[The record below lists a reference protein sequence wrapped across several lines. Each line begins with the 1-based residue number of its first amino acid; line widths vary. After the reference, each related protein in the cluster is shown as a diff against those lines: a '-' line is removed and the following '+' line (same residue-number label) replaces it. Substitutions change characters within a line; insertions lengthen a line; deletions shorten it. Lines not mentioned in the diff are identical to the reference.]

1 MNSTSSER
9 GLTRRGLLAVGG
21 AAVVGAAGGAL
32 AMSSVDRSADGTA
45 STPPANGTAEPAFVP
60 FYDVHQAGIATP
72 SPLLTTFVGLN
83 LKQDSRDDAEAV
95 LRLVT
100 DNASRLTQGEPALG
114 DTEPELAG
122 APANLTVT
130 VGFGRS
136 FFQRIGLATATP
148 EVLAEIPP
156 FSTDQLQTKW
166 GQTDLM
172 LQFGADDPTVLSHT
186 MRVVLRD
193 LDPLADVVWVQD
205 GFRGPLVGEMGSMR
219 NLMGQVDGTVNPVD
233 EQWDE
238 AVWVSADEPWV
249 DGGTVLVLRRIV
261 LHMDTW
267 DELDR
272 SAKELM
278 IGRTLATG
286 APLGGEREDEPMD
299 FTAVDDKGL
308 PVIPANS
315 HAAVAHAATTGEM
328 ILRRPFNYTRQM
340 PDGATE
346 TGQLFA
352 AYMSDPRRS
361 FIPMQERIAML
372 DAFNEWNTTIGSATY
387 FIPTGT
393 AEGKFIAESLFA

>member
-1 MNSTSSER
+1 MESNSSER
-9 GLTRRGLLAVGG
+9 GLTRRGLLTVGG
-21 AAVVGAAGGAL
+21 AAIVGAAGGAL
-32 AMSSVDRSADGTA
+32 AMNAVDRSADTSSPTA
-45 STPPANGTAEPAFVP
+45 PSEVAEPAFVP

-83 LKQDSRDDAEAV
+83 LVQDSRDDAESI

-100 DNASRLTQGEPALG
+100 DNAARLTQGEPALG
-114 DTEPELAG
+114 DTEPELAT

-130 VGFGRS
+130 VGFGRP
-136 FFQRIGLATATP
+136 FFQRIGLASATP

-156 FSTDQLQTKW
+156 FSTDRLQTKW

-193 LDPLADVVWVQD
+193 IDPLADVVWVQD
-205 GFRGPLVGEMGSMR
+205 GFRGPVVGELGSMR
-219 NLMGQVDGTVNPVD
+219 NLMGQVDGTINPAG

-238 AVWVSADEPWV
+238 AVWASADQPWV
-249 DGGTVLVLRRIV
+249 DGGTVLVLRRIE

-299 FTAVDDKGL
+299 FTAVDEKGL
-308 PVIPANS
+308 PIIPANS
-315 HAAVAHAATTGEM
+315 HAAVAHASTTSEM
-328 ILRRPFNYTRQM
+328 ILRRPFNYTRQL
-340 PDGATE
+340 PDGQTE

-361 FIPMQERIAML
+361 FIPMQERIAMS
-372 DAFNEWNTTIGSATY
+372 DAFNEWNTHIGSAAY
-387 FIPTGT
+387 FIPAGATEGEFL
-393 AEGKFIAESLFA
+393 AEGLFN

>member
-1 MNSTSSER
+1 MDSNSSER

-32 AMSSVDRSADGTA
+32 AVSRLDTGATTPAAAPTA
-45 STPPANGTAEPAFVP
+45 TAAEPAFVP
-60 FYDVHQAGIATP
+60 FYDAHQAGIATP

-83 LKQDSRDDAEAV
+83 LKQDSRDDAEAI

-100 DNASRLTQGEPALG
+100 DNAARLTQGEPSLG
-114 DTEPELAG
+114 DTEPELAS

-130 VGFGRS
+130 VGFGRP
-136 FFQRIGLATATP
+136 FFQRIGLAGETP
-148 EVLAEIPP
+148 EVLVEIPP
-156 FSTDQLQTKW
+156 FSTDELQTKW

-172 LQFGADDPTVLSHT
+172 LQIGADDPTVLSHT

-193 LDPLADVVWVQD
+193 IDPLADVVWVQD
-205 GFRGPLVGEMGSMR
+205 GFRGPVVGEMGSMR

-238 AVWVSADEPWV
+238 AVWVSASQPWA

-278 IGRTLATG
+278 IGRTLGTG

-315 HAAVAHAATTGEM
+315 HAAVAHASTTAEM
-328 ILRRPFNYTRQM
+328 ILRRPFNYTRQL
-340 PDGATE
+340 PDGQTE

-361 FIPMQERIAML
+361 FIPMQERIAMS
-372 DAFNEWNTTIGSATY
+372 DAFNEWNTHIGSAAY
-387 FIPTGT
+387 FIPAGPT
-393 AEGKFIAESLFA
+393 EGNFIAEGLFA